1 MCLFQLLE
9 QLSQNSQALI
19 NLEALISRELFLE
32 DHFPFLVQN
41 PCKLICF
48 FVLFYFYFLLVVL
61 SIFNSDLFISILNQG
76 AIHSESNNTY

>member
-9 QLSQNSQALI
+9 QLSQKSQALI

-41 PCKLICF
+41 PLQTYLF
-48 FVLFYFYFLLVVL
+48 FCSFLF
-61 SIFNSDLFISILNQG
+61 LFFAGRSLYLQF
-76 AIHSESNNTY
+76 